1 MKRTTERRRRTKRPT
16 AAAGSPAGTAAST
29 STSGWDRSRRRA
41 ARICGKL
48 AAAYPDAACSLAFAN
63 PFQLVIA
70 TILSAQ
76 CTDRRVNMVTGPL
89 FRRWPTAGALSQAGL
104 HEIESVIRSTGFYRA
119 KARNIRGCAEAI
131 VARHGGT
138 VPDRLEDLVRLPGV
152 GRKTANVV
160 LGTAMGRAE
169 GIVVDTHVGR
179 ISKRLGLTST
189 REAVKAERELLAVVP
204 KKHRIAWSHWLIE
217 HGRAIC
223 RARKPACERCVLAR
237 LCPRVGVDA
246 G

>member
-1 MKRTTERRRRTKRPT
+1 MKRTTDRHRRTKKTT
-16 AAAGSPAGTAAST
+16 AAARSPVVATASD
-29 STSGWDRSRRRA
+29 SCPDRSRRRA
-41 ARICGKL
+41 ARICGRL
-48 AAAYPDAACSLAFAN
+48 AAAYPEAACSLTFAN

-89 FRRWPTAGALSQAGL
+89 FRRWPTAEALAQAGL
-104 HEIESVIRSTGFYRA
+104 HEIEGVIRSTGFYRA
-119 KARNIRGCAEAI
+119 KARNIRGCAEAL
-131 VARHGGT
+131 VASHGGT

-189 REAVKAERELLAVVP
+189 RDAVKAERELLAVVP

-223 RARKPACERCVLAR
+223 RARKPACDRCVLAR

-246 G
+246 

>member
-1 MKRTTERRRRTKRPT
+1 MKRTTDRHRRTKRPT
-16 AAAGSPAGTAAST
+16 AAAARSPGGTPSSACGS
-29 STSGWDRSRRRA
+29 DRSRRRA
-41 ARICGKL
+41 ARICGRL

-89 FRRWPTAGALSQAGL
+89 FRRWPTAETLSTAGL
-104 HEIESVIRSTGFYRA
+104 QEIESVIRSTGFYRA
-119 KARNIRGCAEAI
+119 KARNIRGCAEAL

-179 ISKRLGLTST
+179 ISNRLGLTST
-189 REAVKAERELLAVVP
+189 REAVKAERQLLAVVP
-204 KKHRIAWSHWLIE
+204 KRHRIAWSHWLIE

-223 RARKPACERCVLAR
+223 RARKPACDRCVLAR